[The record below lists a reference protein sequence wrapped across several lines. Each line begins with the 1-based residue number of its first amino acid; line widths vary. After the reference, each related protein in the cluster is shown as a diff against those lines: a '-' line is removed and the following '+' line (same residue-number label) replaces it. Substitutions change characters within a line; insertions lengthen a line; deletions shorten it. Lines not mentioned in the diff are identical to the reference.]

1 MRSRLGGGSG
11 LGVIPRPVRLKNE
24 KPVPGAA
31 GGGCCGRYRARR
43 GKYWPMAS
51 VRNPLFARWFARY
64 GARNEERGN
73 RELRRELVAGLTGRV
88 MEVGAGTGLNFPHY
102 PASVAEVV
110 AVEPE
115 PYLRSRTI
123 EAASAAPV
131 PIRVVDGTAA
141 DLPAADGEFDA
152 VVVSGLLCSVPDAA
166 AALAEFRRVLRP
178 GGQLRFYEHV
188 RSRDPVFALGQAA
201 ADLLWPRLMGGCHVN
216 RQTRAAI
223 GRVFTVEAC
232 RGVRFPAGARFYP
245 VAPRIL
251 GVARRLGLR
260 CSAGFAFVTG
270 RQQLAQ
276 AAVGLGRGDLR
287 GQHPVHLVAHRHL
300 DAVPLG
306 QLARGEGGADAL
318 GHRVGRREHLLQAPA
333 RAELLAERPVA
344 AQRAHAGGH
353 EVAHAGRPAKVAASP

>member
-1 MRSRLGGGSG
+1 
-11 LGVIPRPVRLKNE
+11 
-24 KPVPGAA
+24 
-31 GGGCCGRYRARR
+31 
-43 GKYWPMAS
+43 MAS

-152 VVVSGLLCSVPDAA
+152 VVVSGLLCSVPSAADA
-166 AALAEFRRVLRP
+166 LLEFRRVLRP
-178 GGQLRFYEHV
+178 GGELRFYEHV
-188 RSRDPVFALGQAA
+188 RSRDAVFARGQAL
-201 ADLLWPRLMGGCHVN
+201 ADLVWPRLLGGCHAS
-216 RQTRAAI
+216 RDTGAAI
-223 GRVFTVEAC
+223 GRVFAIESC
-232 RGVRFPAGARFYP
+232 RGFRFPPGARFYP

-251 GVARRLGLR
+251 GVARR
-260 CSAGFAFVTG
+260 
-270 RQQLAQ
+270 
-276 AAVGLGRGDLR
+276 
-287 GQHPVHLVAHRHL
+287 
-300 DAVPLG
+300 
-306 QLARGEGGADAL
+306 
-318 GHRVGRREHLLQAPA
+318 
-333 RAELLAERPVA
+333 RP
-344 AQRAHAGGH
+344 
-353 EVAHAGRPAKVAASP
+353 E